1 MMDMYCYT
9 DSLTLTNNPQLEG
22 GSEGVYMFRNRFLSM
37 VLLVGML
44 ISQSVPRALAATDCD
59 HAQFVSDLTVPDGS
73 SFAPGATFTKT
84 WRLMNIGTCGWT
96 TAYTL
101 VWAGGDSV
109 GAPLSVRLPVDVAP
123 GQMVD
128 VSVNL
133 TAPTAGGHYKSLFKI
148 SNPSGVQFGIG
159 ASASDPFW
167 ADFNVVE
174 VNAVIYDFLANAP
187 YAQWKSGAGILPFP
201 GTSGDSRGFAYQV
214 NNPHLEDDS
223 FDSSPGLLIVPQNKF
238 NGYLQATYP
247 EFQIQQ
253 GDRLQTLV
261 NCEFGAT
268 SCYVTF
274 RIDYLL
280 SNGVQKTLWSW
291 KEAYDKRFYRA
302 DIDLSSLAGQ
312 KVRFVFMLLS
322 TGFASGDRAIWGS
335 PRIVRAGTTQP
346 PAPPATLTQ
355 LPPLPATATPLGQPP
370 PTIQPTGCDKAA
382 FVTDVTVQ
390 DGTSFAPGA
399 AFTKTWRLK
408 NAGSCTWTTSYKL
421 VYYSGEQMSA
431 PTMVNLPWSAG
442 FGQAVDIS
450 VNMVAPSTA
459 GKYRGYWILANATG
473 QFFGIGTDASKPVW
487 VEINV
492 SGEAPINTG
501 YDFTSNVCSAEWKS
515 GAGMLPCPGT
525 DGNTNG
531 FVIKLDSPKL
541 EDGSTG
547 APGLL
552 TFPQN
557 RFNGYIQGFY
567 PTFTVQPGDKFQ
579 TTAGCEYGA
588 AGCYITFRLDYMTAS
603 GFIGTFWQWREQ
615 NEGKYYAANVDLTP
629 LAGRS
634 VRFIL
639 TTLATGS
646 ATNDRALWGSPRIV
660 RGGGA
665 PPTTPA
671 PPTANW
677 PVYINST
684 YGFNFK
690 YPPGSERFFET
701 TNNILINMPIA
712 AGTNLMEKYLQ
723 MSVNENVNPCQSPL
737 SDTSRP
743 GSPTET
749 VVFNGIPFFKQ
760 IGGDAGA
767 GNLHE
772 WVGYSTLKNNACIS
786 MDFVL
791 HSLAAGAFDPP
802 VPEFDKVAESAVF
815 TQVMSTFAWN
825 APPTPTATP
834 TPTSTL
840 APPTVAPPPVVASPL
855 IDKLVMIDAS
865 NGWAIGNSYVLRT
878 MDGGATWYNVTPPG
892 AAGSIRSNF
901 FPNINTGWVLISVSP
916 PGPPGPG
923 SLYRTT
929 DGGLNWVHYDVPFN
943 SGYLQFLD
951 NTHGFVMTI
960 LGAAMNKQAVALYQ
974 TSDGGAT
981 WVRKYIN
988 DPTVSGYGNSLPLGG
1003 HKNGMTFR
1011 DITTGWVGGDTPAD
1025 GFVYLYKTT
1034 NSGVTWSQQPLA
1046 LPAGYESAETTTT
1059 APTFF
1064 GLNDAILPV
1073 RMITSTGTV
1082 LFIYISHNGGTTW
1095 TRSSDS
1101 LHQGSHLDF
1110 ISANNGF
1117 AWDPTGLFHFTSN
1130 AGGSWSNITPNVN
1143 FGDSIRDMDFV
1154 STTTGWVLDT
1164 DTNGN
1169 SALYRTTDGGAT
1181 WTLLF
1186 GSVPAN
1192 TPVPPPTATPV
1203 PSPVEFAQTIIN
1215 ALNARNFDAVKASM
1229 DQLFSFAYWQ
1239 SQGTSYTPDLAIEG
1253 LRGNL
1258 STSTPLVSDANKDL
1272 TALLGGSN
1280 PYSIMG
1286 LDPAKSQ
1293 ALFVSG
1299 WGSDGKSEAILYVTR
1314 RADGSLYFHSV
1325 LIAPGGFARFATST
1339 PAPLQG
1345 PYAVIRVAAND
1356 VLNIRSGAGASQ
1368 PVVGS
1373 FAPDA
1378 VNVMRT
1384 GPTANADNATWVEVQ
1399 NPNGG
1404 TGWVNSY
1411 YLTEY
1416 VSHDAFCADTRIT
1429 VLIEQLKGSM
1439 NQSNGDMFATLVSP
1453 THGVN
1458 VRLWAYSSEVNF
1470 NTSNA
1475 QTIFTSTDS
1484 YNWGGGPSGIPDVG
1498 SFKDIIQPKLL
1509 EVLNAP
1515 NMETYC
1521 DNLTNVFPLSTP
1533 WPYTNIHY
1541 YNLYKPS
1548 TTQADLNFRTWL
1560 IGFEYINGQPYLYSM
1575 VTIVW
1580 EP

>member
-1 MMDMYCYT
+1 
-9 DSLTLTNNPQLEG
+9 
-22 GSEGVYMFRNRFLSM
+22 MFRRKFLSI
-37 VLLVGML
+37 VLLAGML
-44 ISQSVPRALAATDCD
+44 SSQAVPRALAATYCD
-59 HAQFVSDLTVPDGS
+59 QAQFVSDLTAPDGS
-73 SFAPGATFTKT
+73 SFAPGAAFTKT
-84 WRLMNIGTCGWT
+84 WRLTNIGTCGWT
-96 TAYTL
+96 TAYNL
-101 VWAGGDSV
+101 VWVGGDSV
-109 GAPLSVRLPVDVAP
+109 GAPLSVKLPVDVAP

-148 SNPSGVQFGIG
+148 SNASGTQFGIG

-167 ADFNVVE
+167 VDFNVVE

-201 GTSGDSRGFAYQV
+201 GTSGDSRGFAYQT

-223 FDSSPGLLIVPQNKF
+223 FDASPGLFVVPQNKF
-238 NGYLQATYP
+238 NGYIQATYP

-253 GDRLQTLV
+253 GDHLQTLV

-291 KEAYDKRFYRA
+291 KEAYDKRFYRSN
-302 DIDLSSLAGQ
+302 IDLSSLAGQ

-322 TGFASGDRAIWGS
+322 SGFASGDRAIWGS

-346 PAPPATLTQ
+346 PAPPPTLTP

-382 FVTDVTVQ
+382 FVADVTVP
-390 DGTSFAPGA
+390 DGTIFSPGA

-408 NAGSCTWTTSYKL
+408 NVGSCNWTTAYKL

-431 PTMVNLPWSAG
+431 PTMVNLPWGAG
-442 FGQAVDIS
+442 FDQTVDIS
-450 VNMVAPSTA
+450 VNMVAPSIA

-515 GAGMLPCPGT
+515 GAGILPCPGT

-547 APGLL
+547 MPGLL

-677 PVYINST
+677 PAYINST

-701 TNNILINMPIA
+701 TNSILIKMPITP
-712 AGTNLMEKYLQ
+712 GTNLMEKYLQ

-825 APPTPTATP
+825 TPPTPTATP

-1046 LPAGYESAETTTT
+1046 LPAGYESAETITT

-1082 LFIYISHNGGTTW
+1082 LFIYVSHNGGTTW

-1169 SALYRTTDGGAT
+1169 SALYRTTDGGRT

-1186 GSVPAN
+1186 GNPPAPSTS
-1192 TPVPPPTATPV
+1192 TPAPDPAA
-1203 PSPVEFAQTIIN
+1203 FAQSIVD
-1215 ALNARNFDAVKASM
+1215 ALNARNFDSAKAKM
-1229 DQLFSFAYWQ
+1229 GQTFATGYWG
-1239 SQGTSYTPDLAIEG
+1239 SEGTSSTPDQAIEAF
-1253 LRGNL
+1253 R
-1258 STSTPLVSDANKDL
+1258 TSYLGTTPLMSNAAADL
-1272 TALLGGSN
+1272 TALLGGLD
-1280 PYSIMG
+1280 PYRIMG
-1286 LDPAKSQ
+1286 LDPAKSY

-1299 WGSDGKSEAILYVTR
+1299 FSGWGADGKSEAILYVTR
-1314 RADGSLYFHSV
+1314 QADGSLYWYGMLLAPVGFIHETPTPPA
-1325 LIAPGGFARFATST
+1325 LI
-1339 PAPLQG
+1339 G
-1345 PYAVIRVAAND
+1345 PFAVIGIAAND
-1356 VLNIRSGAGASQ
+1356 VLNIRAGAGTNFQ
-1368 PVVGS
+1368 IVGS
-1373 FAPDA
+1373 FPANTT
-1378 VNVMRT
+1378 NVMKT
-1384 GPTANADNATWVEVQ
+1384 GQTAAAEGAEWVEVQ
-1399 NPNGG
+1399 RPDGG
-1404 TGWVNSY
+1404 LGWVNSY

-1416 VSHDAFCADTRIT
+1416 VSTSSFCADARIPQ
-1429 VLIEQLKGSM
+1429 LIEQLKQSM
-1439 NQSNGDMFATLVSP
+1439 IQSNGDQFALLIGSK
-1453 THGVN
+1453 HG
-1458 VRLWAYSSEVNF
+1458 AAINF
-1470 NTSNA
+1470 WRDVPPINYTTATARS
-1475 QTIFTSTDS
+1475 IFTDTTV
-1484 YNWGGGPSGIPDVG
+1484 YNWGAGPVAGPGVSGTFAQIAQPDMVDVFNSSYQLG
-1498 SFKDIIQPKLL
+1498 
-1509 EVLNAP
+1509 
-1515 NMETYC
+1515 C
-1521 DNLTNVFPLSTP
+1521 DNPSYADMFVNP
-1533 WPYTNIHY
+1533 WPHTNIHY
-1541 YNLYKPS
+1541 YSILKPPS
-1548 TTQADLNFRTWL
+1548 NNVFDWKVWL
-1560 IGFEYINGQPYLYSM
+1560 IGFEYVNGQPYLYGT
-1575 VTIVW
+1575 VHYVW